1 MRTNQPLQEQ
11 AQIIV
16 GKPLPFS
23 VYNADG
29 TLLLAAGQ
37 MVDSDQMRHV
47 LLRSGHALEAIS
59 GKAASFDRAKDPTE
73 LRSIT
78 RLGAFERQLRQTT
91 SGHRF
96 VITMAQSES
105 AAAVSTWM
113 VGMHD
118 KIMVVATP
126 LRPDGSRVPVVPG
139 QVWLCRTFQVT
150 SAFRFHS
157 TVLKVASEPFPH
169 LYLSA
174 PKGVVTRKVR
184 DRTRV
189 TVFVPAT
196 LECPSHMSCLL
207 VDLSAGGGRI
217 ATASD
222 SVVLE
227 RQQSIRVAFKLELAG
242 RAFELS
248 LKAVVVGAFG
258 ATERQHADIQFYGI
272 KFLALTEVE
281 SLVLQ
286 AFVSTQQALELNYLW
301 QVLSIASPG
310 TDP

>member
-1 MRTNQPLQEQ
+1 MRSNQPLQEQ

-16 GKPLPFS
+16 GKPIPFS

-29 TLLLAAGQ
+29 ILLLAAGQ
-37 MVDSDQMRHV
+37 MVDSDQTRYV
-47 LLRSGHALEAIS
+47 LLRSGHRLEAIG
-59 GKAASFDRAKDPTE
+59 GKAAPFDRAKDPAE
-73 LRSIT
+73 LRSVT
-78 RLGAFERQLRQTT
+78 RLGAFESQLRQAT
-91 SGHRF
+91 SGRRF
-96 VITMAQSES
+96 VITMAQGES
-105 AAAVSTWM
+105 AEAVSTWM

-126 LRPDGSRVPVVPG
+126 LRPDGSMVAVVPG

-174 PKGVVTRKVR
+174 PKGVATRKVR

-189 TVFVPAT
+189 TVLVPAT
-196 LECPSHMSCLL
+196 LECPALLSCLL

-222 SVVLE
+222 SFVLE
-227 RQQSIRVAFKLELAG
+227 RQQSIRVAFKLELTG

-248 LKAVVVGAFG
+248 LKAVVVGVFG
-258 ATERQHADIQFYGI
+258 ATEREHPDIQFYGI

-286 AFVSTQQALELNYLW
+286 AFVSTHQALELNCLW